1 METAR
6 EQHRNYHLVT
16 GYDDDRTLD
25 GMRLWTRAMSDRDGK
40 CGSEAFTEAIEVSR
54 TALAML
60 GFEGSG
66 SPTALLNETLS
77 RAKARIDLGSFDTGQ
92 RYVKR
97 ISSEDINKPKPQVPS
112 AKVRWAI
119 LTSLLNI
126 RRACPERFRLE
137 RLEVDGLCSLLDIF
151 SNGPRR

>member
-66 SPTALLNETLS
+66 SPTAWVLIS
-77 RAKARIDLGSFDTGQ
+77 PARHRT
-92 RYVKR
+92 R
-97 ISSEDINKPKPQVPS
+97 
-112 AKVRWAI
+112 
-119 LTSLLNI
+119 
-126 RRACPERFRLE
+126 
-137 RLEVDGLCSLLDIF
+137 
-151 SNGPRR
+151 